1 MTDSGRLPA
10 GRGVPEAR
18 LRTSVRDTV
27 QREGARVGFLFDDSG
42 MVSAAGGNPGDLEPT
57 SFVSLSFAQFAA
69 ARDLAPE
76 ATGGELSRLAQAG
89 GRCRFVLSSIFGGR
103 TLALLFDDGAEM
115 SDDRRTRGSTRPGRY
130 PDVKDVEKAAQA
142 LSEAGASRV
151 EGLGVNWSR
160 DAEGEID
167 RIFKGE
173 D

>member
-1 MTDSGRLPA
+1 M
-10 GRGVPEAR
+10 
-18 LRTSVRDTV
+18 
-27 QREGARVGFLFDDSG
+27 GFLFDDSG

-76 ATGGELSRLAQAG
+76 ATGGELSRLAQVG

-103 TLALLFDDGAEM
+103 TLALLFDDAPEALH
-115 SDDRRTRGSTRPGRY
+115 DTRKGGSSGPGSY
-130 PDVKDVEKAAQA
+130 PDVMDVDRAAQA
-142 LSEAGASRV
+142 LSEAGSRRV